1 MRIPNNVKHRALAIV
16 MAAAMTV
23 NLASFSIYADDEIAA
38 GSDTSTAA
46 SAETV
51 DSTAASS
58 DTLTDSDA
66 QKDPDAAQQDSEAA
80 SDSSAPE
87 ASSQPE
93 SDSMPAATETP
104 APYRV
109 QNAAESDTAVYADA
123 GTSTTASNDLRKF
136 VDSVSIED
144 PKPEESD
151 GKTILYPGSKY
162 KFKLSFS
169 EQELL
174 QMDTEGNL
182 TYTFPEQLRPDA
194 TSGTFQ
200 LNVKVGSQTLVINDN
215 KFTISGNTM
224 TVTINKDSPNYAELQ
239 KAANAQFDVKVDA
252 EIAENASGDN
262 IDFGNGKTLPT
273 TYPTNAEISTKK
285 EAKYDKAAGKVTYT
299 VEVTSTGTAKDVLVS
314 DTITGD
320 ALKYVQDSLRL
331 EPNVEGGQLTEQTDT
346 GFRYTLPTIT
356 NGQTVKLIYEAEVD
370 YTKLD
375 GKTEFT
381 ADETGNT
388 VSVKAKNSEKSEAS
402 TDLTKDNNNKKI
414 STSIAKEGTADPVTE
429 DNKQTV
435 HWTITV
441 NQEAHQIRGGE
452 TVTDTLET
460 KKSDGSDLRAKT
472 HYSGEGVTVTW
483 YTRDNKQAGT
493 KLVSWEELQV
503 TKDSTGFELKLPGDA
518 TDTKPY
524 YYKLTY
530 TTESDVSKV
539 WNDAE
544 SLTNKATLTDTTTS
558 KDVAVGPSKENGF
571 HVTKEHTLNWDSGIV
586 NWKVTV
592 TVPDSGFDEN
602 DPLELT
608 DTLPSTWKD
617 NNKYMDSY
625 IDGTMQVMLGDKELQ
640 QPQYTLTY
648 NDNSQNNEHK
658 SLKLNFSK
666 NSLPEIFAPG
676 KGRVLTLTYQTKP
689 ADGWPADVNHMN
701 KVEAK
706 NGTYAPDATNS
717 YQYVEQE
724 LKKNANGYVYDD
736 QDKVHLFGFDLIM
749 QGMHE
754 DSVTIHGKF
763 DTSKFEIYTNAEN
776 RPRTAIAGAGENSWD
791 ATNYA
796 NDYAWNSNVV
806 SAGTVMVK
814 KTEDGADITLT
825 NPPDVKIGAK
835 IF

>member
-1 MRIPNNVKHRALAIV
+1 M
-16 MAAAMTV
+16 
-23 NLASFSIYADDEIAA
+23 
-38 GSDTSTAA
+38 
-46 SAETV
+46 
-51 DSTAASS
+51 
-58 DTLTDSDA
+58 
-66 QKDPDAAQQDSEAA
+66 
-80 SDSSAPE
+80 
-87 ASSQPE
+87 
-93 SDSMPAATETP
+93 
-104 APYRV
+104 
-109 QNAAESDTAVYADA
+109 
-123 GTSTTASNDLRKF
+123 
-136 VDSVSIED
+136 
-144 PKPEESD
+144 
-151 GKTILYPGSKY
+151 
-162 KFKLSFS
+162 
-169 EQELL
+169 
-174 QMDTEGNL
+174 
-182 TYTFPEQLRPDA
+182 
-194 TSGTFQ
+194 
-200 LNVKVGSQTLVINDN
+200 
-215 KFTISGNTM
+215 
-224 TVTINKDSPNYAELQ
+224 
-239 KAANAQFDVKVDA
+239 
-252 EIAENASGDN
+252 
-262 IDFGNGKTLPT
+262 
-273 TYPTNAEISTKK
+273 
-285 EAKYDKAAGKVTYT
+285 
-299 VEVTSTGTAKDVLVS
+299 
-314 DTITGD
+314 
-320 ALKYVQDSLRL
+320 
-331 EPNVEGGQLTEQTDT
+331 
-346 GFRYTLPTIT
+346 PTIT